1 MDLHVDLED
10 DEVEYLQS
18 IGLTDNIEDALSEV
32 WITDIDNNDIN
43 DIQCTLYIY

>member
-1 MDLHVDLED
+1 MTIKMDLHVDLED

-32 WITDIDNNDIN
+32 CITHIDNNDIN
-43 DIQCTLYIY
+43 DI

>member
-1 MDLHVDLED
+1 MTIKMDLHVDLED

-32 WITDIDNNDIN
+32 
-43 DIQCTLYIY
+43 